1 MIKGVLLLDSI
12 VKERYDR
19 PHGQD
24 WKMLPCMGCHR
35 TLVLIV
41 NVVNWKVWHSTDIG
55 TPLYISRNIIGYIF
69 THTQHVHMYM
79 YKAKM
84 SSFVPVLILLI

>member
-55 TPLYISRNIIGYIF
+55 THLYISRNIIGYIF
-69 THTQHVHMYM
+69 THTYVHVQS
-79 YKAKM
+79 KNVK
-84 SSFVPVLILLI
+84 FCPCINITD